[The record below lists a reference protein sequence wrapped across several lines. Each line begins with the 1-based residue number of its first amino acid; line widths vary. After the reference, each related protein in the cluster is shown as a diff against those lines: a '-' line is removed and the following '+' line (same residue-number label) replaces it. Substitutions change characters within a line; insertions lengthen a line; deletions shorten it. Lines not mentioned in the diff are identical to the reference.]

1 MDIKSSVQLG
11 RKRVYLDSPG
21 LKRRVFT
28 NGNARSDYGLTLKP
42 EVKRPNPDSNVTI
55 SMAESAQRIVG
66 VAQAQPAILRKTNAS
81 CEPPTKLAAESGLK
95 TRKLSSKKAT
105 KVLSAGVM
113 IAGLLIVGLSYR
125 QGNELKA
132 EIAKVTNSAV
142 LGDSTEGL
150 TSDAKPDESPIGN
163 DKLASYSVA
172 ANMPRYITIEGL
184 RVKSRVMRVGTT
196 KEGAVGSPRN
206 INDVGWYENSVVPG
220 QEGSSLLVGHN
231 QGWTARG
238 VFADL
243 GTLEQGE
250 TIKITYGSGVE
261 SSFQIKSVE
270 KVPLE
275 KVDMAKYLTTERK
288 TATIFVMSCSGKY
301 DKTNDEYQERTIV
314 EAVKL

>member
-1 MDIKSSVQLG
+1 MDINHNVSSG

-28 NGNARSDYGLTLKP
+28 NGNARSDYGLTQKP
-42 EVKRPNPDSNVTI
+42 DVKQPDLESNVAT
-55 SMAESAQRIVG
+55 SMAKSAQRIVG
-66 VAQAQPAILRKTNAS
+66 ATEAQPATFRD
-81 CEPPTKLAAESGLK
+81 TKALIESPAKPVAESTAK
-95 TRKLSSKKAT
+95 PKKLSSKKAA

-113 IAGLLIVGLSYR
+113 IVGLLMVGLSYR

-132 EIAKVTNSAV
+132 QIAKVTNSAV
-142 LGDSTEGL
+142 LGDSTEGSA
-150 TSDAKPDESPIGN
+150 SDAKPDESPISN

-172 ANMPRYITIEGL
+172 ANMPRYITVEGL
-184 RVKSRVMRVGTT
+184 RVKSRVVRVGTT

-243 GTLEQGE
+243 GTLKPGE
-250 TIKITYGSGVE
+250 TIKITYGSGAE
-261 SSFQIKSVE
+261 SSFQVKSVE
-270 KVPLE
+270 KVPLD

-288 TATIFVMSCSGKY
+288 TATLFVMSCSGKY
-301 DKTNDEYQERTIV
+301 DKTSDEYQERTIV
-314 EAVKL
+314 EAVML